1 MTGSKP
7 LRLLVVNAYSARNA
21 GDAAINLATNELL
34 REHGDVTISS
44 RYAEEDAAFYGEM
57 GVPVAPAVVP
67 FPARGGMPNWRRAVG
82 LALGATSALV
92 VACVH
97 RFAPAA
103 GRYAARRLSLDGLTA
118 ALASD
123 AVVMCGGG
131 YLYSA
136 RRRVNLT
143 LVHVALTSAVVR
155 ASGTRM
161 AMMPQSIGP
170 LRRPLDRFLVRVAIG
185 SVPIVVVRDAE
196 SAREL
201 ASIGVRRRPLL
212 LPDVAFALA
221 DRVGSGPDPD
231 DRDGDGRRGRFVMVC
246 MDWTWARP
254 VDGRAMDR
262 YLDRLA
268 DMAGLLAEDGD
279 VLATGMSSVANHDQD
294 DFAVA
299 AELSRRCARRGIS
312 VTLVPMDSYA
322 GTMAALRDATVVIGT
337 RLHSCILAMA
347 QGTPAIALG
356 YQPKSRG
363 TYELLHLIDLC
374 FDVEAFDPG
383 EVAAL
388 AREVAARRK
397 QWEQRVR
404 EETDTAAMLLRAA
417 VTDMLGGSV
426 G

>member
-1 MTGSKP
+1 MTGAKP

-44 RYAEEDAAFYGEM
+44 RYAEEDAAFYREM

-82 LALGATSALV
+82 LALGATAAIV
-92 VACVH
+92 VACLH

-103 GRYAARRLSLDGLTA
+103 ARYAARRLSLDGLTA
-118 ALASD
+118 VLASD

-155 ASGTRM
+155 VSGTRM

-170 LRRPLDRFLVRVAIG
+170 LRRPLDRFLVRVALG
-185 SVPIVVVRDAE
+185 GVPVVVVRDAE
-196 SAREL
+196 SARAL
-201 ASIGVRRRPLL
+201 ASMGVRRRPLV

-221 DRVGSGPDPD
+221 DGVGRRPDPD
-231 DRDGDGRRGRFVMVC
+231 DRDGRRGRFVMVC

-254 VDGRAMDR
+254 VDGGAMDR

-268 DMAGLLAEDGD
+268 DMAGLLVEDGD
-279 VLATGMSSVANHDQD
+279 VLATGMSSVASHDQD

-312 VTLVPMDSYA
+312 VTLAPMDSYV

-363 TYELLHLIDLC
+363 TYELLRLIDLC

-383 EVAAL
+383 KVAAL

-404 EETDTAAMLLRAA
+404 EETDTAAMRLRAA